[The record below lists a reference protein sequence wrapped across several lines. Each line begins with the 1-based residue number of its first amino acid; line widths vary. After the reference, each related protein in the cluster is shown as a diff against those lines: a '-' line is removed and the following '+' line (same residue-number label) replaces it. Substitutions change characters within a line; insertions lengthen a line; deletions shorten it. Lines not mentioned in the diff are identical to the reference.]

1 MTTEE
6 NRKGYKERLE
16 DFIAL
21 ARSRKKAQ
29 FEVNLRKQ
37 IVKQSILSEEDINL
51 KAEKDMYL
59 LMADFALV
67 GLGDE
72 SRTVTKIYA
81 FGDIN
86 ETDVEE
92 KVIRIIANE
101 RLKTDYQRIRDAKIE
116 YQKKFF

>member
-21 ARSRKKAQ
+21 GKSRKNAQ

-37 IVKQSILSEEDINL
+37 IVKQSIIPEETDNL
-51 KAEKDMYL
+51 KVEKNLYL

-72 SRTVTKIYA
+72 RRTVTKIYA

-86 ETDVEE
+86 ETGVEE

-101 RLKTDYQRIRDAKIE
+101 RLKMDYQRLQDAKIDF
-116 YQKKFF
+116 QKKFF